1 MDAQPPARGGTP
13 RDDDWPTT
21 ALLSAFTHAPIGMA
35 LCTPVGDVVEVNR
48 ALCELVGLEAERL
61 RGSTLFDVTYP
72 DDRAEA
78 HAACDRLRQ
87 QRSAIR
93 HETRLVRADG
103 TVLPVLVST
112 AWVDTAGPAHLVMHV
127 QDLTD
132 VKAREHR
139 LRHQATHDGLTGLVN
154 RELFRSRLGRRRRA
168 SDAAV
173 MVLYVDLDGFKP
185 VNDRWGHAAGDRLLT
200 LLAERLLGLVR
211 SGDTVA
217 RLGGD
222 EFALLCDVEAGG
234 EVAADL
240 ARRVV
245 AAVHEP
251 FSLDV
256 GEVNVTASVG
266 GAVAGAH
273 TAPQDVLHAA
283 DLAMYQAKAAGGDGF
298 VVRQL

>member
-13 RDDDWPTT
+13 RDDDWSRT

-48 ALCELVGLEAERL
+48 ALCELVGLQAERL
-61 RGSTLFDVTYP
+61 RAGTMLDVTYP
-72 DDRAEA
+72 EDRADA
-78 HAACDRLRQ
+78 QAACAKLRA
-87 QRSAIR
+87 QRSPVR
-93 HETRLVRADG
+93 HETRLVRGDG

-112 AWVDTAGPAHLVMHV
+112 AWVDGSGPAHLVMHV

-139 LRHQATHDGLTGLVN
+139 LRHQATHDALTGLVN
-154 RELFRSRLGRRRRA
+154 RELFRSRLSRRRRA
-168 SDAAV
+168 SDGAV

-185 VNDRWGHAAGDRLLT
+185 VNDRWGHAAGDRVLA
-200 LLAERLLGLVR
+200 LLAERLLRLVR

-251 FSLDV
+251 FPLDAT
-256 GEVNVTASVG
+256 EVTVTASVG
-266 GAVAGAH
+266 GAVAGPE

-283 DLAMYQAKAAGGDGF
+283 DLAMYQAKAAGGDRF
-298 VVRQL
+298 VVRRL

>member
-1 MDAQPPARGGTP
+1 MDARPPARGGTP
-13 RDDDWPTT
+13 RDDEWTAT

-35 LCTPVGDVVEVNR
+35 VCTTLGDVVEVNR

-61 RGSTLFDVTYP
+61 RGGTLFDVTYP
-72 DDRAEA
+72 EDRAD
-78 HAACDRLRQ
+78 AAVAYARLQ
-87 QRSAIR
+87 AQRSSVR

-103 TVLPVLVST
+103 AVLPVLVS
-112 AWVDTAGPAHLVMHV
+112 ASWVDSPGPAHLVMHV

-139 LRHQATHDGLTGLVN
+139 LRHQATHDALTGLVN
-154 RELFRSRLGRRRRA
+154 RELFLSRLGRRRRA

-185 VNDRWGHAAGDRLLT
+185 VNDRWGHATGDQLLA

-234 EVAADL
+234 DVAADL

-245 AAVHEP
+245 AAVHQP
-251 FSLDV
+251 FVLDAA
-256 GEVNVTASVG
+256 EVTVTASVG
-266 GAVAGAH
+266 GAVTGQR
-273 TAPQDVLHAA
+273 TAPKDLLHAA
-283 DLAMYQAKAAGGDGF
+283 DQAMYRAKAAGGDRF
-298 VVRQL
+298 VVTSL